1 MKLVPVLKVDMD
13 SDVVFHTKSQKVKKS
28 VGDEV
33 VLQVSGCFIMEGK
46 IEHLICDMVSLKS
59 AKSSIVIPKENITG
73 IGIQEE

>member
-13 SDVVFHTKSQKVKKS
+13 SDVVFHTKSQKIKKS

-46 IEHLICDMVSLKS
+46 IEHLICDMLSFKS
-59 AKSSIVIPKENITG
+59 TNGLVVIPKENITG